1 MLTPDKSRSMAR
13 VYHRPAAA
21 SAPIATPPAAALCA
35 GFIVGASLWGTIAMT
50 RGWRWLRLVA
60 PILGLMIA
68 TPALADCTDEVC
80 GSLQKI
86 LAARSGNFAKLKGKA
101 TVDPRGDPVWQG
113 TQAIGGLINTC
124 YVYKRGEGARYEYRC
139 DSSGFGAEPS
149 QPPEK
154 AKQIAEAVKAAFQA
168 ADPTLAWFEDPA
180 TRALAGIEGFQG
192 TQGWY
197 GGYVKNKSMV
207 ARVEIVL
214 SNVTGNATIVT
225 VKPLTRRDLK

>member
-1 MLTPDKSRSMAR
+1 
-13 VYHRPAAA
+13 
-21 SAPIATPPAAALCA
+21 
-35 GFIVGASLWGTIAMT
+35 MT

-60 PILGLMIA
+60 PILGLMLA

-168 ADPTLAWFEDPA
+168 ADPTLVVVRRSGDA
-180 TRALAGIEGFQG
+180 RARGHRGFSRNAGLVWRLRQE
-192 TQGWY
+192 
-197 GGYVKNKSMV
+197 
-207 ARVEIVL
+207 
-214 SNVTGNATIVT
+214 
-225 VKPLTRRDLK
+225 

>member
-1 MLTPDKSRSMAR
+1 
-13 VYHRPAAA
+13 
-21 SAPIATPPAAALCA
+21 
-35 GFIVGASLWGTIAMT
+35 MT

-60 PILGLMIA
+60 PVLALMLA
-68 TPALADCTDEVC
+68 TPALADCADEVC
-80 GSLQKI
+80 ASLQKI

-168 ADPTLAWFEDPA
+168 ADPTLVWFEDPA

-197 GGYVKNKSMV
+197 GGYVKNKSRWPGSRSFSPMSP
-207 ARVEIVL
+207 AMQR
-214 SNVTGNATIVT
+214 S
-225 VKPLTRRDLK
+225 

>member
-1 MLTPDKSRSMAR
+1 MSIVAIPLGSARNRHSRPKRRSKS
-13 VYHRPAAA
+13 
-21 SAPIATPPAAALCA
+21 
-35 GFIVGASLWGTIAMT
+35 
-50 RGWRWLRLVA
+50 
-60 PILGLMIA
+60 
-68 TPALADCTDEVC
+68 
-80 GSLQKI
+80 
-86 LAARSGNFAKLKGKA
+86 
-101 TVDPRGDPVWQG
+101 
-113 TQAIGGLINTC
+113 
-124 YVYKRGEGARYEYRC
+124 
-139 DSSGFGAEPS
+139 
-149 QPPEK
+149 
-154 AKQIAEAVKAAFQA
+154 KAAFQA